1 MIAPAGKYY
10 VGDPCYVFEE
20 YWDYVIDATDCF
32 EPRKAWF
39 IELPNGKKGYIVGGG
54 TYFGDGSYPGTNGYN
69 YPVDAGLICAVSE
82 SLMELKGNGT
92 MEEFD
97 RPIEF
102 SYEDGKF
109 TFNELSI
116 ESNPHWEWDEEE
128 WDWDE
133 EDYNVEK

>member
-1 MIAPAGKYY
+1 
-10 VGDPCYVFEE
+10 
-20 YWDYVIDATDCF
+20 
-32 EPRKAWF
+32 
-39 IELPNGKKGYIVGGG
+39 
-54 TYFGDGSYPGTNGYN
+54 
-69 YPVDAGLICAVSE
+69 
-82 SLMELKGNGT
+82 